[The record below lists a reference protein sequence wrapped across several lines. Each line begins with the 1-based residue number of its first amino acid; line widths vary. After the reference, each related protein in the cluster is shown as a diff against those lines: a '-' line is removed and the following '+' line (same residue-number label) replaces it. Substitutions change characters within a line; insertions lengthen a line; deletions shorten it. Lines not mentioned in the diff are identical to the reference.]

1 MIRSATPGDADG
13 IASIYNHYV
22 KESVVTFE
30 VDPVS
35 TAEMQSRIEAAC
47 QYYPWL
53 VDLDDDV
60 IRGYAYAS
68 QWKPRAAYRHTVET
82 SVYVGPR
89 HIGFGVGERL
99 YRALLERVTERG
111 FHAVLG
117 GIALPNPASVALH
130 EKLGFRKVG
139 ELEQVGFK
147 HDRWVNVG
155 YWQRIL

>member
-30 VDPVS
+30 VELVS
-35 TAEMQSRIEAAC
+35 TAEMQTRIESGSRD
-47 QYYPWL
+47 YPWL
-53 VDLDDDV
+53 VAIGDDTV
-60 IRGYAYAS
+60 QGYACAS
-68 QWKPRAAYRHTVET
+68 RWKPRAAYRHTVET

-99 YRALLERVTERG
+99 YRALLQRVTERG
-111 FHAVLG
+111 FHAALG